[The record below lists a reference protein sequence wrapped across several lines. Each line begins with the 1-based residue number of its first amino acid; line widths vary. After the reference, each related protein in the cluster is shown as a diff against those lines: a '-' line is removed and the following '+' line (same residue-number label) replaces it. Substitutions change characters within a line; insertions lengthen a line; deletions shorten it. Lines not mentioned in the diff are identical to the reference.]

1 MSPTHSPGSPAT
13 LSDRLDAIFD
23 RMHDGLPDGVR
34 LCDLMAP
41 CPDPDNRE
49 PEDESTGS
57 IYWYGAGDVK
67 FDCLGNVEEAV
78 VEALRGLADEIAA
91 AATRIEEGCR

>member
-1 MSPTHSPGSPAT
+1 
-13 LSDRLDAIFD
+13 
-23 RMHDGLPDGVR
+23 MHDGQPDGVR

-49 PEDESTGS
+49 PGDESTGE
-57 IYWYGAGDVK
+57 IYWYGRSKVT

-78 VEALRGLADEIAA
+78 VEALRNLADEIREAA
-91 AATRIEEGCR
+91 DRIEEGSR